1 MSSICIVTDNTAQF
15 PRPVFPGQDL
25 VRIIPF
31 DISLNGQ
38 WFEGGHDAKIGSLP
52 LSAGDSLKPE
62 LKTPRVE
69 KICELFLSLS
79 SKFDEIIAITTSSH
93 LCDFFS
99 AVQQA
104 ASRVNGRLPIQIID
118 SATTSVGLG
127 LLVQNAAGM
136 ASNGVASAEV
146 EALVR
151 SQIPHIYSVFC
162 IPSLTYLYYSGFLDK
177 AQATIGEMLGL
188 FPIFTLEDGQLSPM
202 EKVRNSRLA
211 FDYFQEFLDEFD
223 NLQHIALLQSN
234 PPLIQEAKFLREF
247 VTENF
252 QHTPFSEHPINL
264 PLATIFGSRGFGLF
278 ALENNKVH
286 HP

>member
-278 ALENNKVH
+278 AMENNKVH